1 MVAGVVGAAAFLVGV
16 AGAIPLIWR
25 EVLEAQ
31 GKCDFAPCVNTST
44 APTLVGLGLMTLIG
58 ISLLGFAARDLI
70 HKPRI
75 VITVARLLALIGSV
89 VAVLSAVSGFIAGYD
104 HPVEVA
110 VPAIVL
116 AIGTCVLALPSRV
129 PAPMAGTLMAVAGLI
144 GFGIM
149 LQWGV
154 NTLYYFAVPFWL
166 LAAGLLISAG
176 FRLSPQRA
184 AIM

>member
-1 MVAGVVGAAAFLVGV
+1 
-16 AGAIPLIWR
+16 
-25 EVLEAQ
+25 
-31 GKCDFAPCVNTST
+31 
-44 APTLVGLGLMTLIG
+44 
-58 ISLLGFAARDLI
+58 
-70 HKPRI
+70 
-75 VITVARLLALIGSV
+75 
-89 VAVLSAVSGFIAGYD
+89 
-104 HPVEVA
+104 
-110 VPAIVL
+110 
-116 AIGTCVLALPSRV
+116 
-129 PAPMAGTLMAVAGLI
+129 MAVAGLI